1 MSIASSHQTADAAAT
16 FHPDTIRYREFK
28 LLMRADHFIRPQHF
42 HKFWK
47 LTRRAA
53 ELAGVE
59 IRKRGKP
66 METHLREVLFFDTP
80 KYRLYN
86 NGFIL
91 RRRTFYKKGLPQ
103 PDHELT
109 LKFRSNDYALAASV
123 DVRPLLPC
131 INVVKF
137 KEEVLLPRDK
147 PEGMRIIYSHGCEL
161 DTPNTALTQSFET
174 ITQVFPALQRT
185 GAKQK
190 TALSVVNG
198 TAIEEVLMNF
208 GEIDFGERITAKA
221 TLAIWRN
228 RTTQMHLIGEYAYQV
243 KFPDPAAFHGKS
255 HDRSEA
261 FYLKLQEEAGEW
273 IDFGTTKTAMIYG
286 SGKVPI
292 LNHE

>member
-1 MSIASSHQTADAAAT
+1 MSSSMSTAISHHTADAACT

-91 RRRTFYKKGLPQ
+91 RRRTFYRDGVPQ
-103 PDHELT
+103 PEHELT
-109 LKFRSNDYALAASV
+109 LKFRHPDFKATAEV

-137 KEEVLLPRDK
+137 KEEILLPYDK
-147 PEGMRIIYSHGCEL
+147 LGGMRTIHSHGCEL
-161 DTPNTALTQSFET
+161 DTPNTM
-174 ITQVFPALQRT
+174 ITQ
-185 GAKQK
+185 
-190 TALSVVNG
+190 
-198 TAIEEVLMNF
+198 
-208 GEIDFGERITAKA
+208 
-221 TLAIWRN
+221 
-228 RTTQMHLIGEYAYQV
+228 
-243 KFPDPAAFHGKS
+243 
-255 HDRSEA
+255 
-261 FYLKLQEEAGEW
+261 
-273 IDFGTTKTAMIYG
+273 
-286 SGKVPI
+286 
-292 LNHE
+292 